1 MKILQE
7 KKDIFY
13 NIQIILFFIL
23 MYQLIKKS
31 QSSKD
36 IILIGSLMLVTI
48 IKNYKEKIYL
58 KLDKKIFFLTITYL
72 VYIILNYIILSSHY
86 KNIVAYKML
95 ESLIKSLVLFFLM
108 TQIKF
113 KRNTKNIIF
122 PMVLLGTLNP
132 IIKGLIIIKET
143 GIFKER
149 IGLWENPNYYSMV
162 LGIFIIISLFSLFK
176 YKSYFIK
183 ILSLF
188 IFGASFFII
197 ICLTQSKTTFLSIII
212 ILFIFSCDY
221 LKEKY
226 IKLKIVT
233 ALIFIFLMFYLWQK
247 NARILTTFRLEHIL
261 NDGRI
266 ILWKIGLETFIIEK
280 KYIFG
285 VGIGYFTNH
294 LIKFRSSEL
303 GALHNDFIEI
313 LVPQGIVGVV
323 LYYSFLLS
331 LLFKLY
337 KNISENE
344 FSKIGTYCIFYLILI
359 GMSDVTNISLRIPQ
373 LILII
378 CGLGINI
385 SLNNESVNL
394 E

>member
-72 VYIILNYIILSSHY
+72 VYVILNYIILSSHY
-86 KNIVAYKML
+86 KNIVTYKML

-113 KRNTKNIIF
+113 KQNTKNIIF

-132 IIKGLIIIKET
+132 IIKGLIIVKET

-221 LKEKY
+221 LKGKY

-233 ALIFIFLMFYLWQK
+233 V
-247 NARILTTFRLEHIL
+247 R
-261 NDGRI
+261 
-266 ILWKIGLETFIIEK
+266 
-280 KYIFG
+280 
-285 VGIGYFTNH
+285 V
-294 LIKFRSSEL
+294 
-303 GALHNDFIEI
+303 
-313 LVPQGIVGVV
+313 
-323 LYYSFLLS
+323 
-331 LLFKLY
+331 
-337 KNISENE
+337 
-344 FSKIGTYCIFYLILI
+344 
-359 GMSDVTNISLRIPQ
+359 
-373 LILII
+373 
-378 CGLGINI
+378 
-385 SLNNESVNL
+385 
-394 E
+394 